1 VIKKHNQKNG
11 KGRKETTFEEVF
23 TPLKVRN
30 VTIPNRIVF
39 PAFQTNYATEEGFVT
54 ERVLRFYREIA
65 KGGSGL
71 VIVGCVAVSKDGA
84 GATNGLQLADEQH
97 VEGFAKLFSE
107 VTSYGSVAAAQLIHF
122 GRQTLSA
129 ITGHPLVAASA
140 IPCPV
145 MQEMPREL
153 SVGEIQRIEDG
164 FATAALRAKTAGAA
178 MVEIH
183 AAFGYLLG
191 GFLSPYSNKR
201 TDNYGGNRENRTRI
215 VREIIEKMR
224 SAISDMPICCRIS
237 ADEFVDGGLTLKEMK
252 KIAPMLVD
260 AGIDLISV
268 AAGVYQ
274 SMNHM
279 VPTKEMGAGVHVPLA
294 AGIKAVVD
302 VPVICAGNILNLEL
316 ADKIVAEGNANLVAM
331 GRAQVA
337 DPHLVKKS
345 KNGQF
350 DEITEC
356 DWCNRCMY
364 WITGEPAMSCPKN
377 LEL

>member
-1 VIKKHNQKNG
+1 M
-11 KGRKETTFEEVF
+11 FEEVF
-23 TPLKVRN
+23 TPLEVRG

-65 KGGSGL
+65 KGGPGL
-71 VIVGCVAVSKDGA
+71 VFVGCIAVSKDGA
-84 GATNGLQLADEQH
+84 GATNVLQLTDEQH
-97 VEGFAKLFSE
+97 MEGLTKLFTE
-107 VTSYGSVAAAQLIHF
+107 VKSYGAVAAAQLIHF

-153 SVGEIQRIEDG
+153 SVEEIHRIEDD
-164 FATAALRAKTAGAA
+164 FVTAALRAKTAGAE

-183 AAFGYLLG
+183 AAFGYLLS

-201 TDNYGGNRENRTRI
+201 TDKYGGSRENRTRI

-224 SAISDMPICCRIS
+224 SAVGDMPLCCRIS
-237 ADEFVDGGLTLKEMK
+237 ADEFVEGGLTLEETK
-252 KIAPMLVD
+252 KMAPMLVD
-260 AGIDLISV
+260 AGLDLISV
-268 AAGVYQ
+268 GGGVYE
-274 SMNHM
+274 SMTTM
-279 VPTKEMGAGVHVPLA
+279 LPTKDAGEGPQVHLA
-294 AGIKAVVD
+294 AGIKEVVD
-302 VPVICAGNILNLEL
+302 VPVICTGNILNLRF
-316 ADKIVAEGNANLVAM
+316 AQKILAEGKADLVAI

-337 DPHLVKKS
+337 DPHLVNKS

-350 DEITEC
+350 DSIVEC
-356 DWCNRCMY
+356 DLGYKCAY

-377 LEL
+377 PDL